1 MDDTGG
7 STGFVVAVA
16 PEKLCSKGLGSWS
29 SFELEF
35 KGSTAIGGSLSTTYQ
50 YDMSISHSHPLL
62 LSPLRLLW
70 RVKRGEEEE
79 ALY

>member
-35 KGSTAIGGSLSTTYQ
+35 KGSTAIGGSLSTN
-50 YDMSISHSHPLL
+50 
-62 LSPLRLLW
+62 
-70 RVKRGEEEE
+70 K
-79 ALY
+79 